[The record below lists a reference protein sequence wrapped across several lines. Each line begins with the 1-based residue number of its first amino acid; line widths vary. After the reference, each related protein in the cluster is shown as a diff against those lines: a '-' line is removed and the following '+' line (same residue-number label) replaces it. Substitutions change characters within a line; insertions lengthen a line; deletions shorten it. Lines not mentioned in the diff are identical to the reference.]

1 MGQWVFT
8 QEIPTPELEDAG
20 TSGDWLGIR
29 RRAPRSYP
37 VVRESMA
44 LCDIC
49 SALAARRV
57 PSEQELAFGV
67 LCALWGFCE
76 LGSRGVSAF
85 SAVLEGSF
93 L

>member
-1 MGQWVFT
+1 MWRLAGDKEKST
-8 QEIPTPELEDAG
+8 QEL
-20 TSGDWLGIR
+20 S
-29 RRAPRSYP
+29 

-44 LCDIC
+44 LCDVC

-57 PSEQELAFGV
+57 PSEQEPAFGV
-67 LCALWGFCE
+67 LCALWDFCE